1 METVHAIIEAYQ
13 QVKTWRQQGLT
24 VGLVPTMGNLHAGHL
39 SLVNLAKQQADK
51 VVASVFVNPLQFGP
65 NEDFDRYPRTLEQD
79 ERLLAQQG
87 CDLLFAPSVEEMYP
101 NGEIQTKVCAA
112 PALAEILEGAQR
124 PGHFD
129 GVTTVVAKLF
139 NIIQPDLAVFG
150 QKDFQQYRVIEQ
162 MVEDLSYP
170 IQLVRAPIAREADG
184 LAMSSRNQYL
194 TAEQRAVAP
203 QLYKT
208 LQALCEELKMLLDE
222 PALLEQRLR
231 QAQTDL
237 LEAGFDAVDY
247 LELRDAL
254 TLAPAV
260 AQTRIGVLLVVARL
274 GNTRLLD
281 NCLLQ

>member
-1 METVHAIIEAYQ
+1 METVHAIIEAHYQ
-13 QVKTWRQQGLT
+13 VRAWRQQGLT
-24 VGLVPTMGNLHAGHL
+24 VGFVPTMGNLHAGHL

-79 ERLLAQQG
+79 EQLLVQQG

-112 PALAEILEGAQR
+112 PALADTLEGEKR

-170 IQLVRAPIAREADG
+170 IQLVRAPIARETDG

-194 TAEQRAVAP
+194 TPEQRAVAP
-203 QLYKT
+203 QLFKT
-208 LQALCEELKMLLDE
+208 LQALCEALKTSLDKPE
-222 PALLEQRLR
+222 QLEQKLH
-231 QAQTDL
+231 QAKTNL

-254 TLAPAV
+254 TLAPAT
-260 AQTRIGVLLVVARL
+260 AQTRVGVLLAVARL